1 MQDKAQCVFYYAT
14 LTPGTI
20 FNDKTEKAI
29 EKCIENNRDLI
40 FDYDPKGRHKSN
52 EIDLKVL
59 LNRARDIK

>member
-1 MQDKAQCVFYYAT
+1 MYILLCYSYSWYY
-14 LTPGTI
+14 